1 MRYDRALTPDEIMD
15 KLEERVGPE
24 GRKLCDLVAVT
35 FSAGQITSSYIP
47 ANATSGTLFVSS
59 GGTLVAAIKMAGSY
73 SAGDFH
79 ITAGPFNTVLI
90 TDPPVVSSNVVGSSA
105 GSDGPRS
112 AAVSNFIQTIEVL
125 SA

>member
-1 MRYDRALTPDEIMD
+1 MPWPIPCGSGHSNKAYSI
-15 KLEERVGPE
+15 
-24 GRKLCDLVAVT
+24 DLVAVT

-105 GSDGPRS
+105 GSDGPCS